1 MSGPDTSIF
10 STEDDE
16 EDEEEEEGAE
26 DGQQAAAGDGD
37 DLSGYGQVAGR
48 SSLLS
53 FTPSFFK
60 DDAMKPNVAR
70 FHSFELIF

>member
-1 MSGPDTSIF
+1 MKNLNRSSDINLIVSGPDISIF

-16 EDEEEEEGAE
+16 EDEEEGAE
-26 DGQQAAAGDGD
+26 DGQAAAGDGD

-53 FTPSFFK
+53 LTPLSCFK
-60 DDAMKPNVAR
+60 RMTP
-70 FHSFELIF
+70 

>member
-1 MSGPDTSIF
+1 MFWEYRCKKKLIVSGPDTSIF

-16 EDEEEEEGAE
+16 EDEEEEGAE
-26 DGQQAAAGDGD
+26 DGQQAAAGNGD

-53 FTPSFFK
+53 FTTSCFK
-60 DDAMKPNVAR
+60 RMTP
-70 FHSFELIF
+70 

>member
-1 MSGPDTSIF
+1 MKNLNRSSDINLFVSGPDTSIF

-16 EDEEEEEGAE
+16 EDEEEEGAE

-53 FTPSFFK
+53 STPLSCFK
-60 DDAMKPNVAR
+60 G
-70 FHSFELIF
+70 